1 MSADDFCIN
10 KFVPG
15 YFSRI
20 NEDGSYSNGSGC
32 GNDTASERNM
42 VRKYIVDSVCYW
54 ADEYHMDG
62 FRFDLVG
69 LLDTD
74 TINEIVEEVHKAH
87 LALRLSTSED
97 VKKYAKSVEGLGDN
111 IVGINIKGGQ
121 KDESAKEM
129 YLLFNA
135 NTDKAKVTIPEGKW
149 KVCINGQKAGV
160 ETIETIKG
168 GEYTMDGISALVL
181 VKQDGAAMT
190 IVIVLIAAVVVVAAG
205 VVIVVMKKKK
215 TNR

>member
-10 KFVPG
+10 KLVPG

-97 VKKYAKSVEGLGDN
+97 VKKYVKSVEGLGDN

-121 KDESAKEM
+121 K
-129 YLLFNA
+129 
-135 NTDKAKVTIPEGKW
+135 
-149 KVCINGQKAGV
+149 AGV
-160 ETIETIKG
+160 ETFETIKG

-215 TNR
+215 VNKTEDTVKKYLKEY

>member
-10 KFVPG
+10 KLVPG

-20 NEDGSYSNGSGC
+20 KEDGSYSNGSGC

-54 ADEYHMDG
+54 ADVFEYYKG
-62 FRFDLVG
+62 LIKFR
-69 LLDTD
+69 
-74 TINEIVEEVHKAH
+74 KAH
-87 LALRLSTSED
+87 PALRLSTSED
-97 VKKYAKSVEGLGDN
+97 VKKYVKSIEGLGDN

-135 NTDKAKVTIPEGKW
+135 NTDNAKVTIPEGKCQGW
-149 KVCINGQKAGV
+149 RVYNGWYQC
-160 ETIETIKG
+160 TCTC
-168 GEYTMDGISALVL
+168 
-181 VKQDGAAMT
+181 
-190 IVIVLIAAVVVVAAG
+190 
-205 VVIVVMKKKK
+205 K
-215 TNR
+215 TGWCGHDDCYCSDCSSGSCCGRSCYCCNEKEKNK

>member
-10 KFVPG
+10 KLVPG

-20 NEDGSYSNGSGC
+20 KEDGSYSNGSGC

-54 ADEYHMDG
+54 ADVFEYYKG
-62 FRFDLVG
+62 LIKFR
-69 LLDTD
+69 
-74 TINEIVEEVHKAH
+74 KAH
-87 LALRLSTSED
+87 PALRLSTSED
-97 VKKYAKSVEGLGDN
+97 VKKYVKSVEGLGDN

-135 NTDKAKVTIPEGKW
+135 NTDNA
-149 KVCINGQKAGV
+149 
-160 ETIETIKG
+160 IETIKG

-190 IVIVLIAAVVVVAAG
+190 IVIVLIAAAVVVAAG

>member
-1 MSADDFCIN
+1 MKCKLTPGLSSGDWNEFCSRFHFPPDDLPHIQAI
-10 KFVPG
+10 
-15 YFSRI
+15 Y
-20 NEDGSYSNGSGC
+20 
-32 GNDTASERNM
+32 T
-42 VRKYIVDSVCYW
+42 
-54 ADEYHMDG
+54 
-62 FRFDLVG
+62 
-69 LLDTD
+69 
-74 TINEIVEEVHKAH
+74 
-87 LALRLSTSED
+87 ALRLSTSED
-97 VKKYAKSVEGLGDN
+97 VKKYVKSVEGLGDN

-190 IVIVLIAAVVVVAAG
+190 IVIVLIAAAVVVAAG

-215 TNR
+215 ANK

>member
-10 KFVPG
+10 KLVPG

-97 VKKYAKSVEGLGDN
+97 VKKYVKSVEGLGDN
-111 IVGINIKGGQ
+111 IVGINIKG
-121 KDESAKEM
+121 
-129 YLLFNA
+129 
-135 NTDKAKVTIPEGKW
+135 
-149 KVCINGQKAGV
+149 GQKAGV

-190 IVIVLIAAVVVVAAG
+190 IVIV
-205 VVIVVMKKKK
+205 VMKKKK
-215 TNR
+215 VNKTEDTVKKYLKEY

>member
-10 KFVPG
+10 KLVPG

-32 GNDTASERNM
+32 GNDPASERNM

-97 VKKYAKSVEGLGDN
+97 VKKYVKSVEGLGDN
-111 IVGINIKGGQ
+111 IVGINIKG
-121 KDESAKEM
+121 
-129 YLLFNA
+129 
-135 NTDKAKVTIPEGKW
+135 
-149 KVCINGQKAGV
+149 GQKAGV

-215 TNR
+215 VNKTEDTVKKYLKEY

>member
-1 MSADDFCIN
+1 MSADVFCIN

-97 VKKYAKSVEGLGDN
+97 VKKYVKSVEGLGDN
-111 IVGINIKGGQ
+111 IVGINIKG
-121 KDESAKEM
+121 
-129 YLLFNA
+129 
-135 NTDKAKVTIPEGKW
+135 
-149 KVCINGQKAGV
+149 GQKAGV

-215 TNR
+215 VNKTEDTVKKYLKEF

>member
-10 KFVPG
+10 KLVPG

-97 VKKYAKSVEGLGDN
+97 VKKYVKSVEVLGDN

-121 KDESAKEM
+121 KA
-129 YLLFNA
+129 
-135 NTDKAKVTIPEGKW
+135 
-149 KVCINGQKAGV
+149 CV

-215 TNR
+215 VNKTEDTVKKYLKEF

>member
-10 KFVPG
+10 KLVPG

-20 NEDGSYSNGSGC
+20 KEDGSYSNGSGC

-121 KDESAKEM
+121 K
-129 YLLFNA
+129 
-135 NTDKAKVTIPEGKW
+135 
-149 KVCINGQKAGV
+149 AGV

-215 TNR
+215 VNKTEDTVKKYLKEY

>member
-32 GNDTASERNM
+32 GNDTASERDM

-54 ADEYHMDG
+54 ADVFEYYKG
-62 FRFDLVG
+62 LIKFR
-69 LLDTD
+69 
-74 TINEIVEEVHKAH
+74 KAH
-87 LALRLSTSED
+87 PALRLSTSED
-97 VKKYAKSVEGLGDN
+97 VKKYVKSIEGLGDN

-135 NTDKAKVTIPEGKW
+135 NTDNAKVTIPEGKQ

-190 IVIVLIAAVVVVAAG
+190 IVIVLIAAAVVVAAG

>member
-1 MSADDFCIN
+1 MVYNHVMSADDFCIN

-97 VKKYAKSVEGLGDN
+97 VKKYVKSVEGLGDN
-111 IVGINIKGGQ
+111 IVGINIKG
-121 KDESAKEM
+121 
-129 YLLFNA
+129 
-135 NTDKAKVTIPEGKW
+135 
-149 KVCINGQKAGV
+149 GQKAGV

-215 TNR
+215 VNKTEDTVKKYLKEF

>member
-1 MSADDFCIN
+1 MVYNHVMSADDFCIN

-69 LLDTD
+69 LLN
-74 TINEIVEEVHKAH
+74 TI
-87 LALRLSTSED
+87 R
-97 VKKYAKSVEGLGDN
+97 
-111 IVGINIKGGQ
+111 
-121 KDESAKEM
+121 
-129 YLLFNA
+129 YLLSSERHIRHF
-135 NTDKAKVTIPEGKW
+135 DYLH
-149 KVCINGQKAGV
+149 QR
-160 ETIETIKG
+160 
-168 GEYTMDGISALVL
+168 M
-181 VKQDGAAMT
+181 
-190 IVIVLIAAVVVVAAG
+190 
-205 VVIVVMKKKK
+205 
-215 TNR
+215 

>member
-20 NEDGSYSNGSGC
+20 KEDGSYSNGSGC

-97 VKKYAKSVEGLGDN
+97 VKKYVKSVEGLGDN
-111 IVGINIKGGQ
+111 IVGINIKG
-121 KDESAKEM
+121 
-129 YLLFNA
+129 
-135 NTDKAKVTIPEGKW
+135 
-149 KVCINGQKAGV
+149 GQKAGV

-190 IVIVLIAAVVVVAAG
+190 IVIVLIAAAVVVAAG

>member
-1 MSADDFCIN
+1 MVYNHVMSADDFCIN
-10 KFVPG
+10 KLVPG

-54 ADEYHMDG
+54 ADVFEYYKG
-62 FRFDLVG
+62 LIKFR
-69 LLDTD
+69 
-74 TINEIVEEVHKAH
+74 KAH
-87 LALRLSTSED
+87 PALRLSTSED
-97 VKKYAKSVEGLGDN
+97 VKKYVKSIEGLGEN

-135 NTDKAKVTIPEGKW
+135 NTDNAKVTIPEGK
-149 KVCINGQKAGV
+149 
-160 ETIETIKG
+160 
-168 GEYTMDGISALVL
+168 
-181 VKQDGAAMT
+181 
-190 IVIVLIAAVVVVAAG
+190 
-205 VVIVVMKKKK
+205 
-215 TNR
+215 

>member
-69 LLDTD
+69 LLDID

-97 VKKYAKSVEGLGDN
+97 VKKYVKSVEGLGDN
-111 IVGINIKGGQ
+111 IVGINIKG
-121 KDESAKEM
+121 
-129 YLLFNA
+129 
-135 NTDKAKVTIPEGKW
+135 
-149 KVCINGQKAGV
+149 GQKAGV

-215 TNR
+215 VNKTEDTVKKYLKEF

>member
-54 ADEYHMDG
+54 ADVFEYYKG
-62 FRFDLVG
+62 LIKFR
-69 LLDTD
+69 
-74 TINEIVEEVHKAH
+74 KAH
-87 LALRLSTSED
+87 PALRLSTSED
-97 VKKYAKSVEGLGDN
+97 VKKYVKSVEGLGDN

-129 YLLFNA
+129 YLLLMQTLTTQKLQFRKEN
-135 NTDKAKVTIPEGKW
+135 GK
-149 KVCINGQKAGV
+149 
-160 ETIETIKG
+160 
-168 GEYTMDGISALVL
+168 SA
-181 VKQDGAAMT
+181 
-190 IVIVLIAAVVVVAAG
+190 
-205 VVIVVMKKKK
+205 
-215 TNR
+215 

>member
-54 ADEYHMDG
+54 ADVFEYYKG
-62 FRFDLVG
+62 LIKFR
-69 LLDTD
+69 
-74 TINEIVEEVHKAH
+74 KAH
-87 LALRLSTSED
+87 PALRLSTSED
-97 VKKYAKSVEGLGDN
+97 VKKYVKSVEGLGDN

-121 KDESAKEM
+121 
-129 YLLFNA
+129 NA
-135 NTDKAKVTIPEGKW
+135 N
-149 KVCINGQKAGV
+149 
-160 ETIETIKG
+160 
-168 GEYTMDGISALVL
+168 SASS
-181 VKQDGAAMT
+181 DH
-190 IVIVLIAAVVVVAAG
+190 
-205 VVIVVMKKKK
+205 
-215 TNR
+215 RFR

>member
-10 KFVPG
+10 KLVPG

-97 VKKYAKSVEGLGDN
+97 VKKYVKSIEGLGDN
-111 IVGINIKGGQ
+111 IVGINIKG
-121 KDESAKEM
+121 
-129 YLLFNA
+129 
-135 NTDKAKVTIPEGKW
+135 
-149 KVCINGQKAGV
+149 GQKAGV

-190 IVIVLIAAVVVVAAG
+190 IVIVLIAAAVVVAAG

-215 TNR
+215 VNKTEDTVKKYLKEY

>member
-97 VKKYAKSVEGLGDN
+97 VKKYVKSVEGLGDN
-111 IVGINIKGGQ
+111 IVGINIKG
-121 KDESAKEM
+121 
-129 YLLFNA
+129 
-135 NTDKAKVTIPEGKW
+135 
-149 KVCINGQKAGV
+149 GQKAGV

-215 TNR
+215 VNKTEDTVKKYLKEF

>member
-10 KFVPG
+10 KLVPG

-54 ADEYHMDG
+54 ADVFEYYKG
-62 FRFDLVG
+62 LIKFR
-69 LLDTD
+69 
-74 TINEIVEEVHKAH
+74 KAH
-87 LALRLSTSED
+87 PALRLSTSED
-97 VKKYAKSVEGLGDN
+97 VKKYVKSVEGLGDN
-111 IVGINIKGGQ
+111 IVGINIKG
-121 KDESAKEM
+121 
-129 YLLFNA
+129 
-135 NTDKAKVTIPEGKW
+135 
-149 KVCINGQKAGV
+149 GQKAGV

-215 TNR
+215 VNKTEDTVKKYLKEF

>member
-10 KFVPG
+10 KLVPG

-97 VKKYAKSVEGLGDN
+97 VKKYVKSVEELGDN
-111 IVGINIKGGQ
+111 IVGINIKG
-121 KDESAKEM
+121 
-129 YLLFNA
+129 
-135 NTDKAKVTIPEGKW
+135 
-149 KVCINGQKAGV
+149 GQKAGV

-215 TNR
+215 VNKTEDTVKKYLKEF

>member
-10 KFVPG
+10 KLVPG

-97 VKKYAKSVEGLGDN
+97 VKKYVKSVEVLGDN
-111 IVGINIKGGQ
+111 IVGINIKG
-121 KDESAKEM
+121 
-129 YLLFNA
+129 
-135 NTDKAKVTIPEGKW
+135 
-149 KVCINGQKAGV
+149 GQKAGV

-215 TNR
+215 VNKTEDTVKKYLKEF

>member
-10 KFVPG
+10 KLVPG

-121 KDESAKEM
+121 K
-129 YLLFNA
+129 
-135 NTDKAKVTIPEGKW
+135 
-149 KVCINGQKAGV
+149 AGV

-190 IVIVLIAAVVVVAAG
+190 IVIVLIAAAVVVAAG

-215 TNR
+215 VNKTEDTVKKYLKEY

>member
-10 KFVPG
+10 KLVPG

-97 VKKYAKSVEGLGDN
+97 VKKYVKSVEELGDN
-111 IVGINIKGGQ
+111 IVGINIKG
-121 KDESAKEM
+121 
-129 YLLFNA
+129 
-135 NTDKAKVTIPEGKW
+135 
-149 KVCINGQKAGV
+149 GQKAGV

-215 TNR
+215 VNKTEDTVKKYLKEY

>member
-10 KFVPG
+10 KLVPG

-42 VRKYIVDSVCYW
+42 VRKYIVYSVCYW

-97 VKKYAKSVEGLGDN
+97 VKKYVKSVEGLGDN
-111 IVGINIKGGQ
+111 IVGINIKG
-121 KDESAKEM
+121 
-129 YLLFNA
+129 
-135 NTDKAKVTIPEGKW
+135 
-149 KVCINGQKAGV
+149 GQKAGV

-215 TNR
+215 VNKTEDTVKKYLKEY

>member
-10 KFVPG
+10 KLVPG

-62 FRFDLVG
+62 
-69 LLDTD
+69 
-74 TINEIVEEVHKAH
+74 
-87 LALRLSTSED
+87 
-97 VKKYAKSVEGLGDN
+97 
-111 IVGINIKGGQ
+111 
-121 KDESAKEM
+121 
-129 YLLFNA
+129 
-135 NTDKAKVTIPEGKW
+135 
-149 KVCINGQKAGV
+149 
-160 ETIETIKG
+160 
-168 GEYTMDGISALVL
+168 ISALVL

-215 TNR
+215 VNK

>member
-10 KFVPG
+10 KLVPG

-54 ADEYHMDG
+54 ADVFEYYKG
-62 FRFDLVG
+62 LIKFR
-69 LLDTD
+69 
-74 TINEIVEEVHKAH
+74 KAH
-87 LALRLSTSED
+87 PALRLSTSED
-97 VKKYAKSVEGLGDN
+97 VKKYVKSVYADFPFSFRNCNFCLVSVCIKKKIHLFCTFIFLTALYIKFRKAHPALRLSTSEDVKKYVKSVEGLGDN

-135 NTDKAKVTIPEGKW
+135 NTDNEKLQFRKENGK
-149 KVCINGQKAGV
+149 
-160 ETIETIKG
+160 
-168 GEYTMDGISALVL
+168 SA
-181 VKQDGAAMT
+181 
-190 IVIVLIAAVVVVAAG
+190 
-205 VVIVVMKKKK
+205 
-215 TNR
+215 

>member
-10 KFVPG
+10 KFVPR

-20 NEDGSYSNGSGC
+20 KEDGSYSNGSGC

-97 VKKYAKSVEGLGDN
+97 VKKYVKSIEGLGDN
-111 IVGINIKGGQ
+111 IVGINIKG
-121 KDESAKEM
+121 
-129 YLLFNA
+129 
-135 NTDKAKVTIPEGKW
+135 
-149 KVCINGQKAGV
+149 GQKAGV

-190 IVIVLIAAVVVVAAG
+190 IVIVLIAAAVVVAAG